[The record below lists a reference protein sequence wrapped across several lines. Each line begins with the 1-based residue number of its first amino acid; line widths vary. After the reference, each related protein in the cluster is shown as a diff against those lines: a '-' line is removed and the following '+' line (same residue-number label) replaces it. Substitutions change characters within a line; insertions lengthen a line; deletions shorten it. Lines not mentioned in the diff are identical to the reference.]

1 MASAARLSA
10 IVSVALGFALVISI
24 PTSGGSGL
32 AALVGWI
39 GLLILVIGMLTGLH
53 GSVTVAALAF
63 VLQLVIVAGLP
74 VGLALPLWL
83 QTLLIVLVVE
93 FADASLSY
101 RDHASDLIV
110 SIGRALGI
118 AITASVMV
126 QVMSTLLAGSDA
138 SGALLRAAGVG
149 ALAIAGGWVVTS
161 WRRSV
166 LAPGRGSVESD
177 R

>member
-10 IVSVALGFALVISI
+10 IASVALGFALVVTI
-24 PTSGGSGL
+24 PTGGGSGL
-32 AALVGWI
+32 AALVGWV
-39 GLLILVIGMLTGLH
+39 GLLILVMGMLTGLR

-63 VLQLVIVAGLP
+63 VVQLVIVAGLP

-101 RDHASDLIV
+101 REHASDLV
-110 SIGRALGI
+110 VGVGRALGI
-118 AITASVMV
+118 GLTASLLV
-126 QVMSTLLAGSDA
+126 QVMATLLAGSEA

-149 ALAIAGGWVVTS
+149 AMVIACGWVVTA

-166 LAPGRGSVESD
+166 GSAGGTSVERD